1 MSIRPSHVGTY
12 HRSARTSSL
21 LFLPSCLL
29 VPLLSSTCF
38 DYITP
43 DISQDTLM
51 TPLFLFIIAVALLLV
66 WAVILYNRF
75 VTLRNQVMNGW
86 KQIDVQL
93 KRRHDLIPNLVNT
106 VKGYMEFEQDTLLKV
121 ISARNA
127 AAAAKTV
134 TESAEKETAL
144 TSALG
149 KFFALAENYPNLKA
163 NENVR
168 QLQEEL
174 SSTENKIGFA
184 RQFYNDIATKFN
196 IALQVFPGNLIAGMF
211 GFQPADLFEVQDAA
225 ERQVPNVDLSL
236 K

>member
-1 MSIRPSHVGTY
+1 MTPF
-12 HRSARTSSL
+12 L
-21 LFLPSCLL
+21 LFI
-29 VPLLSSTCF
+29 V
-38 DYITP
+38 I
-43 DISQDTLM
+43 
-51 TPLFLFIIAVALLLV
+51 VALVLV
-66 WAVILYNRF
+66 WAVVLYNRF

-127 AAAAKTV
+127 AASAKTV
-134 TESAEKETAL
+134 GEAAEKETAL

-174 SSTENKIGFA
+174 ASTENKIGFA

-196 IALQVFPGNLIAGMF
+196 IALQVFPGNMIAGIF
-211 GFQPADLFEVQDAA
+211 GFQPAELFEIQDAA

-236 K
+236 KK